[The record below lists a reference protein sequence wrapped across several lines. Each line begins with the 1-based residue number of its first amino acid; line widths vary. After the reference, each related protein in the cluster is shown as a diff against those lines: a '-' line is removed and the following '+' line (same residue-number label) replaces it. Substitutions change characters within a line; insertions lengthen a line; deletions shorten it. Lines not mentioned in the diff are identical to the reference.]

1 MKTRAIWITVLMLA
15 GLAVSSRHICMI
27 AIARSTHA
35 FYGYFQSLREE
46 SLNPVQRV
54 VFSLAL
60 TRAEAH
66 QAPKRHTHL

>member
-1 MKTRAIWITVLMLA
+1 
-15 GLAVSSRHICMI
+15 MI